1 MLYDRM
7 QRVRSAARFV
17 FRNHPDIVRQATST
31 YQRSRR
37 ARHRRD
43 NTTVDALSDTTTA

>member
-17 FRNHPDIVRQATST
+17 FRNHPDIAREANAPAASARITPRST
-31 YQRSRR
+31 NLRR
-37 ARHRRD
+37 GR
-43 NTTVDALSDTTTA
+43 